1 MTQATSEWYF
11 RSADGNIFGPAGI
24 DDLICWAQE
33 GRITPDGFV
42 SRDRRRW
49 RSAPSL
55 AQLGMRYVVESE
67 RGKIFGPFHENVVR
81 KIREEGT
88 LPKSAKIYS
97 LLDSFPAEEKKI
109 RAAKIKV
116 VEKRVEVPVE
126 KIVEKVV
133 EKRVEVPVE
142 KIVEKVV
149 EKRVEVPVE
158 KIVEKVV
165 EKRVE
170 VPVEKIVEKVVEK
183 RVEVPVEKIVEK
195 VVEKR
200 VEVPVEK
207 IVEKVVEK
215 RVNVPV
221 VKIVPKIVEKVVE
234 KRIEVPVEKIV
245 EKEVFVVASIEEPK
259 PESKKFQE
267 TPKVVAK
274 EKKRGIFSGLFGGAD
289 HSKMAELEA
298 AARRELFAAK
308 KHGKHSLFFGR
319 S

>member
-183 RVEVPVEKIVEK
+183 RV
-195 VVEKR
+195 
-200 VEVPVEK
+200 
-207 IVEKVVEK
+207 
-215 RVNVPV
+215 NVPV

>member
-1 MTQATSEWYF
+1 MTQAASEWYF

-33 GRITPDGFV
+33 GRITPDGYV

-97 LLDSFPAEEKKI
+97 LLDSFPPEEKKT
-109 RAAKIKV
+109 RAAKTKV

-170 VPVEKIVEKVVEK
+170 
-183 RVEVPVEKIVEK
+183 
-195 VVEKR
+195 
-200 VEVPVEK
+200 
-207 IVEKVVEK
+207 
-215 RVNVPV
+215 VPV

>member
-1 MTQATSEWYF
+1 MTQAASEWYF

-33 GRITPDGFV
+33 GRITPDGYV

-97 LLDSFPAEEKKI
+97 LLDSFPPEEKKT
-109 RAAKIKV
+109 RAAKTKV

-200 VEVPVEK
+200 VE
-207 IVEKVVEK
+207 
-215 RVNVPV
+215 VPV